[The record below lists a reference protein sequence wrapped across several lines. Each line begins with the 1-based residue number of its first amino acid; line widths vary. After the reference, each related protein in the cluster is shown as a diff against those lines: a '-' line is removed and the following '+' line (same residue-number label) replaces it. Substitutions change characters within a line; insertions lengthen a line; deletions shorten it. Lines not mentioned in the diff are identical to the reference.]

1 MMVRFLRLMGR
12 LVVDHPVL
20 VTALSLI
27 LTLFLYANIHN
38 LRTGTDLTDLFGDRD
53 PQWRAASEIGK
64 ELGYGNQL
72 FVLIEAPEGGANT
85 TGEMEEMGDRLTA
98 DMLTS
103 GLFKQARCGLRE
115 EELLNMVR
123 FFTWNFPSFVLPE
136 QTEDLKRRLDPQQI
150 HQTVRRAA
158 TELVTPF
165 STLGTNYFVADPL
178 GLMEVAAHNS
188 RGFSQFASFDLTWGS
203 GNRFFSKDHKALLI
217 IAEPR
222 QSAVDYKF
230 AEQVVQWT
238 REHIQSMSAEPA
250 FRDSGVRAVA
260 AGAYVYA
267 EQDHKFIERNI
278 RRISLISIV
287 GNLVLCLL
295 IYPRIPLLLL
305 SLLPTGLGILWTTG
319 VASFYPGEVNLI
331 SLSFIAILAGLGD
344 DQIVHFFN
352 RVPQEWAKGG
362 TLNAAVLRTYET
374 TGLSVFFCI
383 LTAATATAALA
394 TSSFKALAEFGF
406 ILTVGMFMMMFH
418 TLLTVPALMQLWWR
432 FSKPRAPETITF
444 RFLPWIARKSVD
456 FVGRHARVVVGFLLG
471 AFLLS
476 LLALPA
482 VRMGG
487 RFEINGGVDNPAIA
501 AQERLSAKF
510 GIEGS
515 PNVLLLAGDQEE
527 VLRRAEELTGGLE
540 AYRERGVLKSVF
552 SPTDLLPSARTQSQ
566 RAASMANLN
575 LAASARALEDSL
587 RENGFRIEPHQPLIE
602 RLRKLGQGAEPITLE
617 KAAEFLPPGL
627 LDNSIRKTRDGSYV
641 AAIAFYATDP
651 NVTQVI
657 PETVIETWQKQFGSF
672 VEFSFDKINRDMQ
685 NRVLHD
691 SRRALV
697 WTAAAIVL
705 FVYLGFRN
713 LRVSLVVLMPIVF
726 AIIVTFGLLLLV
738 GHRFS
743 FMSITAIPLIIGI
756 GIDNGIHLVRRY
768 LENERQG
775 ILVTAKASGAA
786 LIQSNLTTIIGFG
799 ALMASSFAPL
809 AEMGLVTS
817 LGVALALVGGLW
829 LVPAV
834 ILLREGTGGAQLNQ
848 SLKAAQPQTIPTT
861 VDRD

>member
-1 MMVRFLRLMGR
+1 MVRFMRWVAR
-12 LVVDHPVL
+12 LVVDHPGL
-20 VTALSLI
+20 VTALSLV

-38 LRTGTDLTDLFGDRD
+38 LRTGTDLTDLFGNRD
-53 PQWRAASEIGK
+53 PQWRAASQIGK

-72 FVLIEAPEGGANT
+72 FVLIEVPEGRADT
-85 TGEMEEMGDRLTA
+85 TGEMEEMADRLTA
-98 DMLTS
+98 DMLSS
-103 GLFKQARCGLRE
+103 GLFKHARSGLQE

-123 FFTWNFPSFVLPE
+123 FFTWNLPAFVLPE

-150 HQTVRRAA
+150 HKTVRRAA

-165 STLGTNYFVADPL
+165 SSLGTNYFVADPL
-178 GLMEVAAHNS
+178 GLMDVAAHNS
-188 RGFSQFASFDLTWGS
+188 LGFSQFASFDLTWGD

-217 IAEPR
+217 VAEPR
-222 QSAVDYKF
+222 QPPVDYKF

-238 REHIQSMSAEPA
+238 REHIESMGADPA
-250 FRDSGVRAVA
+250 FRDSGVRAIA

-278 RRISLISIV
+278 RRISLISIF
-287 GNLVLCLL
+287 GNLLLCLL

-344 DQIVHFFN
+344 DQVVHFFN

-362 TLNAAVLRTYET
+362 TLNAAVFRTFET
-374 TGLSVFFCI
+374 TGLSVVFCI
-383 LTAATATAALA
+383 LTAATSTAALA

-444 RFLPWIARKSVD
+444 RFLPFVARESVD
-456 FVGRHARVVVGFLLG
+456 FVGRHARLVVALALG
-471 AFLLS
+471 MFLLS
-476 LLALPA
+476 LLFLPT
-482 VRMGG
+482 VRMEG
-487 RFEINGGVDNPAIA
+487 RFEINGGDNPAIA
-501 AQERLSAKF
+501 AQNRLSAKF

-515 PNVLLLAGDQEE
+515 PNVLLIAGGEEE
-527 VLRRAEELTGGLE
+527 VLRRAEELTAGLE
-540 AYRERGVLKSVF
+540 NYRQRGVLKSVF
-552 SPTDLLPSARTQSQ
+552 SPTNLLPSARTQRQ
-566 RAASMANLN
+566 RASSLAGIDF
-575 LAASARALEDSL
+575 AASARALEDSL
-587 RENGFRIEPHQPLIE
+587 RENGFRTGPHQPFIE
-602 RLRKLGQGAEPITLE
+602 RLRNMGQDTEPITLE
-617 KAAEFLPPGL
+617 KAAELLPPGL

-651 NVTQVI
+651 NATQVI
-657 PETVIETWQKQFGSF
+657 PETVIEFWRNQFGPF

-685 NRVLHD
+685 SRVLHD

-705 FVYLGFRN
+705 IVYLCFRN

-726 AIIVTFGLLLLV
+726 AIVVTFGLLLLV
-738 GHRFS
+738 RHRFS

-768 LENERQG
+768 LKNESCG
-775 ILVTAKASGAA
+775 ILAIAKASGAA

-817 LGVALALVGGLW
+817 LGVALALAGGLL

-834 ILLREGTGGAQLNQ
+834 ILLGGCGK
-848 SLKAAQPQTIPTT
+848 S
-861 VDRD
+861 RF